1 MNSSDRDKFLALAN
15 DIESQLTDLETRLRA
30 LRVSVAAACSPGEHD
45 IHVSLQSAE
54 TAITKAISELEAAIS
69 RLGR

>member
-1 MNSSDRDKFLALAN
+1 MNSSDRDKFLTVAN
-15 DIESQLTDLETRLRA
+15 KIESEITDLQSRLRT
-30 LRVSVAAACSPGEHD
+30 LRGSVAAVCSADEHD

-54 TAITKAISELEAAIS
+54 TAITKAISELEGAIS